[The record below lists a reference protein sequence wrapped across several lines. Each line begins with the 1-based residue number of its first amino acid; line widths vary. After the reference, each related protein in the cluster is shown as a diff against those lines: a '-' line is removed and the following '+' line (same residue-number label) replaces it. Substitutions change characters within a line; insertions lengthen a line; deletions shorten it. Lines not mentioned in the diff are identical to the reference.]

1 MQETQPL
8 ILTLLIVCLA
18 IKTKGKSDDKFYKMK
33 LEAYKALVYILNR
46 VSHLTTLQVSIPLL
60 EIFDKEWQY
69 NS

>member
-18 IKTKGKSDDKFYKMK
+18 IKTKGKSNDRLYKIK
-33 LEAYKALVYILNR
+33 LEAFKALVYILNR

-60 EIFDKEWQY
+60 EIFDK
-69 NS
+69 